1 MAAIYARA
9 VRAGKRTLES
19 VPEKWRDAVKALL
32 DEDESDEDDVTARA
46 KHFKESA

>member
-9 VRAGKRTLES
+9 VRAGKRALES

-32 DEDESDEDDVTARA
+32 DEDEADLAARG

>member
-19 VPEKWRDAVKALL
+19 VPERWRAEVEKLLSGAPDAPT
-32 DEDESDEDDVTARA
+32 E
-46 KHFKESA
+46 